1 MPAHV
6 QQRRRGRSGQVPGQ
20 FGGGDDD
27 CHNAILAHGVAAT
40 PGCHYSARPDSP
52 GHTAYG
58 IGHTVCVRRRSPV
71 IARRA
76 DGGRPDLPPVRVP
89 PRTGG
94 GPGTRARAT
103 GPARGERMRRGPH
116 EGPERE

>member
-27 CHNAILAHGVAAT
+27 CHGAILAHGVAAT

-52 GHTAYG
+52 DHTAYG
-58 IGHTVCVRRRSPV
+58 IGHTVCVRRHAPV
-71 IARRA
+71 RA
-76 DGGRPDLPPVRVP
+76 DRGRPDLPPGPRV
-89 PRTGG
+89 
-94 GPGTRARAT
+94 AT
-103 GPARGERMRRGPH
+103 YRWRLGPAGSGCDAAPMRGRRESER
-116 EGPERE
+116 